1 MPGIPLRGMEAR
13 LFRAWWLTGLRA
25 DWHQLIQTLAL
36 MSLFELW
43 GIKMNFLWSASNNSF
58 FPEPMAKDYESVGW
72 DLSDAIP
79 VDAEVYA
86 EFTKYN
92 PRKVRIA
99 GNVGMP
105 AWKDLPPPTHA
116 EQVACAEAERQ
127 NSIESANGYMN
138 SKQWPGKAALGR
150 LKGEELNQYN
160 LWLDYLDALSAVDTS
175 TAPDIEWPVKP
186 E

>member
-1 MPGIPLRGMEAR
+1 
-13 LFRAWWLTGLRA
+13 
-25 DWHQLIQTLAL
+25 
-36 MSLFELW
+36 
-43 GIKMNFLWSASNNSF
+43 MNFLWSASNNSF

-92 PRKVRIA
+92 PTKVRIA
-99 GNVGMP
+99 GNDGMP
-105 AWKDLPPPTHA
+105 AWKDLPPPTQA
-116 EQVACAEAERQ
+116 EQVASAEAERQ

-150 LKGEELNQYN
+150 LNAYYREG
-160 LWLDYLDALSAVDTS
+160 DR
-175 TAPDIEWPVKP
+175 
-186 E
+186 